1 MHSDKLNRMNL
12 YARKERWK
20 WLLLVA
26 AVVIL
31 ASTLWFTNSMVQKVA
46 AEERKNV
53 KLWADAVHR
62 KATLVQY
69 TEAFFK
75 QLQNEERKRVELLAH
90 AYNALINSSLDEELT
105 FYLEIIN
112 KNTNIPVVLTDPS
125 QRIINSKNVS
135 FDTSSTLY
143 LSDSLLEEFSVYP
156 PIRVNL
162 DENVY
167 RLLYYKESRLFTEL
181 REVLNDLNRSFL
193 DEVVTNSASVPVIIT
208 DSLGSLIASGNIDSL
223 VPADTTRIKSLIAH
237 MKDENDPI
245 VIQLG
250 DQGAT
255 YIYYLSSGL
264 LNQLRYYPAVQFGII
279 GLFLLVAYVLFSS
292 ARKSEQDQVWVGMS
306 KETAHQLGTPLS
318 SMIAW
323 LELMKMDGIEH
334 AAIEELE
341 KDIKRLETI
350 SQRFSKIG
358 SVPKLEPVNITA
370 LIYQAIDYLR
380 KRTSRKVIYQIN
392 IPENKEVIIPLNPEL
407 FEWVV
412 ENLVRNAVDAMG
424 GAGRFT
430 IDLSE
435 TNHYISIDFTD
446 TGKGIPRSKFKTIF
460 QPGYTSKKRGWGLGL
475 TLVRRIVRSYHNGR
489 IFVRASAPDKG
500 TTFRI
505 TLRKP

>member
-1 MHSDKLNRMNL
+1 MNI

-20 WLLLVA
+20 WLLLIA

-31 ASTLWFTNSMVQKVA
+31 AGTLWFTNTMVRKVA

-53 KLWADAVHR
+53 RLWADAVHR
-62 KATLVQY
+62 KATFVHY

-90 AYNALINSSLDEELT
+90 AYNSLVQSSNEDELT
-105 FYLEIIN
+105 FYLEVIHQ
-112 KNTNIPVVLTDPS
+112 NTNIPVVITNQNNKITNYKNIDFDTVRVKYLTD
-125 QRIINSKNVS
+125 
-135 FDTSSTLY
+135 TL
-143 LSDSLLEEFSVYP
+143 LKEFSVYP

-162 DENVY
+162 DNKTFI
-167 RLLYYKESRLFTEL
+167 LLYYKDSKLFTDL
-181 REVLNDLNRSFL
+181 RNVLNDLNQSFL
-193 DEVVTNSASVPVIIT
+193 DEVVKNSASVPVIIT
-208 DSLGSLIASGNIDSL
+208 DSSHHLIASGNIDSL
-223 VPADTTRIKSLIAH
+223 NENDTLRLESLIAH
-237 MKDENDPI
+237 MKDENEPL
-245 VIQLG
+245 VVELG
-250 DQGAT
+250 DLGKT
-255 YIYYLSSGL
+255 YIFYLSSGL
-264 LNQLRYYPAVQFGII
+264 LTQLKYYPLVQFGII

-323 LELMKMDGIEH
+323 LELMKIDGVEH

-358 SVPKLEPVNITA
+358 SVPKLEPVNLTV
-370 LIYQAIDYLR
+370 LLYQSIDYLR
-380 KRTSRKVIYQIN
+380 KRTSRKVTYQIN
-392 IPENKEVIIPLNPEL
+392 IPEDKTVMVPLNAEL

-424 GAGRFT
+424 GSGRFT
-430 IDLSE
+430 IDLAE
-435 TNHYISIDFTD
+435 NPAEVILDFSD
-446 TGKGIPRSKFKTIF
+446 TGKGVPRGKFKTIF
-460 QPGYTSKKRGWGLGL
+460 QPGFTSKKRGWGLGL
-475 TLVRRIVRSYHNGR
+475 TLARRIIRSYHKGK
-489 IFVRASAPDKG
+489 IFVKASTPDKG

-505 TLRKP
+505 ILRKP

>member
-1 MHSDKLNRMNL
+1 M
-12 YARKERWK
+12 
-20 WLLLVA
+20 LLVA

-112 KNTNIPVVLTDPS
+112 KNTNIPVVLTDPGH
-125 QRIINSKNVS
+125 RIINSKNVS
-135 FDTSSTLY
+135 FDTASTLY

-156 PIRVNL
+156 PIKVNL
-162 DENVY
+162 DRNVY

-208 DSLGSLIASGNIDSL
+208 DSLGILIASGNIDSL
-223 VPADTTRIKSLIAH
+223 MPADTARIKSLIAH

-245 VIQLG
+245 IIQLG

-323 LELMKMDGIEH
+323 LELMKMDGVEH
-334 AAIEELE
+334 AAIEELG
-341 KDIKRLETI
+341 KDVKRLETI

-370 LIYQAIDYLR
+370 LIYQSIDYLR

-392 IPENKEVIIPLNPEL
+392 IPENKEVNIPLNPEL

-424 GAGRFT
+424 GAGRLT

-435 TNHYISIDFTD
+435 TNHHISIDFTD

-475 TLVRRIVRSYHNGR
+475 TLVRRIVRSYHNGK
-489 IFVRASAPDKG
+489 IFVKASAPDKG

>member
-1 MHSDKLNRMNL
+1 MNL

-112 KNTNIPVVLTDPS
+112 KNTNIPVVLTDPGR
-125 QRIINSKNVS
+125 RIINSKNVS
-135 FDTSSTLY
+135 FDTTSTLY

-162 DENVY
+162 DRNVY

-208 DSLGSLIASGNIDSL
+208 DSLDVLIASGNIDSL
-223 VPADTTRIKSLIAH
+223 VPADTARIKSLIAH

-245 VIQLG
+245 IIQLG

-334 AAIEELE
+334 AAIEELG
-341 KDIKRLETI
+341 KDVKRLETI

-358 SVPKLEPVNITA
+358 SVPKLEPVNITT
-370 LIYQAIDYLR
+370 LIYQSIDYLR
-380 KRTSRKVIYQIN
+380 KRTSRKVVYQIN

-424 GAGRFT
+424 GAGRLT

-435 TNHYISIDFTD
+435 TNHHISIDFTD

-475 TLVRRIVRSYHNGR
+475 TLVRRIVRSYHNGK
-489 IFVRASAPDKG
+489 IFVKASAPDKG